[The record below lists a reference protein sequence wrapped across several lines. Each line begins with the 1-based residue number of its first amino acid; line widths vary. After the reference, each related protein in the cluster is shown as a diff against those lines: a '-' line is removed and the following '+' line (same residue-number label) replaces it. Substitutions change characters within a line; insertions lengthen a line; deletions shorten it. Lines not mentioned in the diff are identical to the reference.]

1 MAGGYYAALSGLQA
15 RQEALDRIASDIAN
29 SSTAGYKTE
38 RAGTTKAERPSFGTA
53 LQSAVDVVNG
63 EAKVDL
69 RPGPQAS
76 TGRSLDLSIEGQGFF
91 VVATAAGD
99 RYTRNGHLLQSADGT
114 LTTDDGDI
122 VQGTSGPIKVGAGD
136 VEVDP
141 DGTVRSDGAIAGT
154 LKIVSFGPDADLER
168 EGASRFRT
176 TAQPTAVPKPSVRSG
191 ALEQS
196 NVSVV
201 DRIAELTEVSR
212 SFGTLM
218 RAVTVLMNDIDKG
231 AITELGRR

>member
-1 MAGGYYAALSGLQA
+1 MAGGYYTALSGLRA

-38 RAGTTKAERPSFGTA
+38 RAGTMKAERPSFGAA
-53 LQSAVDVVNG
+53 LQSAVDVIDG
-63 EAKVDL
+63 EAEVDL
-69 RPGPQAS
+69 RPGPLAP
-76 TGRSLDLSIEGQGFF
+76 TGRSLDLSIEGEGFF
-91 VVATAAGD
+91 VVTTPAGD
-99 RYTRNGHLLQSADGT
+99 RYTRNGHLLQTVDGT
-114 LTTDDGDI
+114 LTTEEGDI
-122 VQGTSGPIKVGAGD
+122 VQGTNGPIKAGAGE

-141 DGTVRSDGAIAGT
+141 DGTVRSGGAIVGT
-154 LKIVSFGPDADLER
+154 LKVVRFGPGADLER

-176 TAQPTAVPKPSVRSG
+176 AAAPTTVEKPSVRAG